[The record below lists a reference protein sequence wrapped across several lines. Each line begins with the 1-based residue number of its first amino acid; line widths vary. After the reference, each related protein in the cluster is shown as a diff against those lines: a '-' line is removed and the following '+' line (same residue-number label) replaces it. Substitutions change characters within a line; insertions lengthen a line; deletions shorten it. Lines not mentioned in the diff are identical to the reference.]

1 MKQIPAHDISQV
13 IESSASEGD
22 SQLSQLVNGGKVD
35 QAAQMAYSILTAV
48 EEADV
53 DTNNKREVCVYC
65 YLILS
70 FLLLESL
77 ELLCH
82 HRATKQFSLSSYN
95 PRRFAGTPESRA
107 KQCRACLT

>member
-13 IESSASEGD
+13 IKSSASEGD

-53 DTNNKREVCVYC
+53 DTNNKREVC
-65 YLILS
+65 
-70 FLLLESL
+70 LLLSYFKFYFVRVPWVAMSPQANQAVSL
-77 ELLCH
+77 EQL
-82 HRATKQFSLSSYN
+82 
-95 PRRFAGTPESRA
+95 
-107 KQCRACLT
+107 

>member
-53 DTNNKREVCVYC
+53 DTNNKREVC
-65 YLILS
+65 LLLS
-70 FLLLESL
+70 YFKFLLLESL
-77 ELLCH
+77 GLLCH
-82 HRATKQFSLSSYN
+82 HSANKQFPLSSYN
-95 PRRFAGTPESRA
+95 PRLFAGTPGSRA
-107 KQCRACLT
+107 KQCRACPT

>member
-13 IESSASEGD
+13 IKSSASEGD

-53 DTNNKREVCVYC
+53 DTNNKREVC
-65 YLILS
+65 
-70 FLLLESL
+70 LLLSYFKFYFVRVPWVAMSPHANQAVSL
-77 ELLCH
+77 EQL
-82 HRATKQFSLSSYN
+82 
-95 PRRFAGTPESRA
+95 
-107 KQCRACLT
+107 